1 MVQQLRVYIAL
12 AEDLS
17 LVPSIHVGYHTH
29 M

>member
-17 LVPSIHVGYHTH
+17 SAPSIHVGYHTH